1 MPSSGQALLHY
12 SCARGGQWLVAIV
25 HVSGRDAMWQGGART
40 DMVLAWGPG
49 EVEVVTLLETEWWRC
64 LRYIARVG
72 LRLTHF

>member
-1 MPSSGQALLHY
+1 
-12 SCARGGQWLVAIV
+12 
-25 HVSGRDAMWQGGART
+25 MWQGGART
-40 DMVLAWGPG
+40 DMVWAWGPG